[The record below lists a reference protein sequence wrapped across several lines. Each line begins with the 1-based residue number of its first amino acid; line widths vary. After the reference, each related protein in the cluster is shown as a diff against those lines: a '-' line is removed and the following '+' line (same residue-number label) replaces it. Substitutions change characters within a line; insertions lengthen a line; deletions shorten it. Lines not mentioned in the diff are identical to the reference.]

1 MGIAVAA
8 GQLLADG
15 RPVQRLAVI
24 AQTDNPHVIR
34 QLKVGGPVSNHI
46 AVGFIQYALF
56 QPRQHQLGFRLAA
69 VAVVAREVRTNQHFF
84 KVNALRGEDL
94 HHQVVR
100 AIKRLLRQAVG
111 AQTILVGDHHQ
122 LIAFLLQLQQR
133 RDHLRLKRQL
143 VETVHLEIHR
153 RFGNQGAVTVN
164 KEILLGH
171 TFSAVKASITRWLS
185 ARVPIVIRKQP
196 LNEGCLFWSR
206 KIMP

>member
-1 MGIAVAA
+1 M
-8 GQLLADG
+8 
-15 RPVQRLAVI
+15 
-24 AQTDNPHVIR
+24 
-34 QLKVGGPVSNHI
+34 
-46 AVGFIQYALF
+46 
-56 QPRQHQLGFRLAA
+56 
-69 VAVVAREVRTNQHFF
+69 RTNQHLF

-100 AIKRLLRQAVG
+100 AIKRFLRQTVG
-111 AQTILVGDHHQ
+111 SQAILIGDHHQ

-133 RDHLRLKRQL
+133 RDHLRLKLQL
-143 VETVHLEIHR
+143 VEPVHLEILR